1 LTTWDPGQY
10 LQFRE
15 ARLRPALD
23 LLARIQPSLPPR
35 LVVDL
40 GCGPGNLTAR
50 LAERWPE
57 AEVIGVDS
65 SPSMLAAAHRDHP
78 AITWIE
84 ADLAHYEPPRPAD
97 VVFTN
102 AALHWLP
109 DHERLLPALL
119 DRLAPG
125 GTLAVQVPDEW
136 DSPSHTAGFAIAAS
150 DRFRDRLAPDLA
162 EHPLLSPAEY
172 LEVLLPRAAEVDC
185 WTTTYHHVL
194 EGPDPV
200 VEWFRGSFLREFLSR
215 LDDADGAAFL
225 AEYTAAMVTAYP
237 PRTDGRT
244 ILPFRRLFLVART
257 HRGAS

>member
-1 LTTWDPGQY
+1 LTTWDPGRY

-23 LLARIQPSLPPR
+23 LLARVPDDEPPT

-50 LAERWPE
+50 LAGRWPD

-65 SPSMLAAAHRDHP
+65 SPVMLADARRDHP
-78 AITWIE
+78 GITWVE
-84 ADLAHYEPPRPAD
+84 ADLATYEPPRPAD

-119 DRLAPG
+119 DRVAPG
-125 GTLAVQVPDEW
+125 GTLAVQVPDDW

-150 DRFRDRLAPDLA
+150 ARFRDRLTVDLP
-162 EHPLLSPAEY
+162 EQPLLTPARY
-172 LEVLLPRAAEVDC
+172 LDVLLPLAAEVDC
-185 WTTTYHHVL
+185 WTTTYYHVL
-194 EGPDPV
+194 EGPGPV
-200 VEWFRGSFLREFLSR
+200 VEWFKGSFLREFLSR
-215 LDDADGAAFL
+215 LDEVDGAEFL
-225 AEYTAAMVTAYP
+225 AEYTAAMHEAYP
-237 PRTDGRT
+237 PRADGRT
-244 ILPFRRLFLVART
+244 VLPFRRLFLAVCRNP
-257 HRGAS
+257 

>member
-1 LTTWDPGQY
+1 MTTWDPGQY

-23 LLARIQPSLPPR
+23 LLARIQPAAPPT

-50 LAERWPE
+50 LSERWPE

-65 SPSMLAAAHRDHP
+65 SPAMLDDARRDHP
-78 AITWIE
+78 GITWVE
-84 ADLAHYEPPRPAD
+84 ADLATYEPPRPAA

-109 DHERLLPALL
+109 DHATLLPTLL
-119 DRLAPG
+119 GRVAPG
-125 GTLAVQVPDEW
+125 GLLAVQVPDEW
-136 DSPSHTAGFAIAAS
+136 DAPSHTEGFALAAS
-150 DRFRDRLAPDLA
+150 DRWRHRLTVELP
-162 EHPLLSPAEY
+162 EQPLLSPAQY
-172 LEVLLPRAAEVDC
+172 LHVLLPLAGDVDC

-200 VEWFRGSFLREFLSR
+200 VEWFKGSFLREFVSR
-215 LDDADGAAFL
+215 LDGPDATEFVADYAV
-225 AEYTAAMVTAYP
+225 AMRVAYP
-237 PRTDGRT
+237 PRADGRT
-244 ILPFRRLFLVART
+244 VMPFRRLFLVARA
-257 HRGAS
+257 RS